1 MSAIFAILSWLL
13 LVFSFVRLENGLQIL
28 LSMAGGS
35 LIVYQV
41 GCLILS
47 RKALLTF
54 SEGGYLSL
62 YCGNCPPRW
71 LRWAL
76 LICFIAGIISI
87 VIASIVGYTKAS
99 KIMLLS
105 FFLSEYLVIF
115 IVYLVTFFL
124 GIVSSTLHSLFL
136 WNIGLCCVAW
146 AGALASLVAYLIG
159 KLDFITF
166 LWVSS
171 EVELSYKR
179 KFF

>member
-28 LSMAGGS
+28 LSLAGGS

-41 GCLILS
+41 GCLILF

-62 YCGNCPPRW
+62 YCANCPPRW

-76 LICFIAGIISI
+76 LICFIVAIISI
-87 VIASIVGYTKAS
+87 VIALIFGYTKAS

-105 FFLSEYLVIF
+105 FFLAEYPVIF
-115 IVYLVTFFL
+115 IVYSVTFFL
-124 GIVSSTLHSLFL
+124 GIVSLLRP
-136 WNIGLCCVAW
+136 
-146 AGALASLVAYLIG
+146 
-159 KLDFITF
+159 
-166 LWVSS
+166 
-171 EVELSYKR
+171 E
-179 KFF
+179 